1 MGLLACR
8 RRLDQSRG
16 FTLLETL
23 IALAIFAGLFGVLY
37 GGLSGNWRGVRR
49 VQMDAL
55 ALSLAQSQFALAGS
69 GAALQ
74 DGQTWSGSE
83 GGVSW
88 TVAVEVYRESEPSQV
103 RDAMGAYWI
112 IFDARWRDGA
122 APQPKSMRMRT
133 LKLGAAR

>member
-1 MGLLACR
+1 MGLLACC
-8 RRLDQSRG
+8 RRLGQCRG
-16 FTLLETL
+16 FTLFETL

-55 ALSLAQSQFALAGS
+55 AVSLAQSQFALAGS
-69 GAALQ
+69 AAVLQ

-88 TVAVEVYRESEPSQV
+88 TVAVEAYRDNEPSQL
-103 RDAMGAYWI
+103 RDGIGAYWI
-112 IFDARWRDGA
+112 IFDARWADGSS
-122 APQPKSMRMRT
+122 PQPKSMRMRT